1 MRISNYRFAA
11 PLKDGNYWS
20 PKKRRVDKIREEEFG
35 EELKETLY
43 KNQSEEKK
51 KKDLPLIA
59 IV

>member
-1 MRISNYRFAA
+1 MRIPDYRFTASI
-11 PLKDGNYWS
+11 KDENYWS

-35 EELKETLY
+35 EELKEALY

>member
-1 MRISNYRFAA
+1 MRIPDYRFTA
-11 PLKDGNYWS
+11 PIKDENYWS
-20 PKKRRVDKIREEEFG
+20 PKKRRIDKIREEEFA
-35 EELKETLY
+35 EELKEALY

>member
-1 MRISNYRFAA
+1 MRIPDYRFTA
-11 PLKDGNYWS
+11 PIKDENYWS
-20 PKKRRVDKIREEEFG
+20 PKKHRVDKIREEEFG
-35 EELKETLY
+35 EELKEALY

>member
-1 MRISNYRFAA
+1 MRISDYRFTA
-11 PLKDGNYWS
+11 PIKDENYWS

-35 EELKETLY
+35 EELKEALY
-43 KNQSEEKK
+43 KNQSKEKK

>member
-1 MRISNYRFAA
+1 MRIPDYRFTA
-11 PLKDGNYWS
+11 PIKDENYWS

-35 EELKETLY
+35 EELKEALY
-43 KNQSEEKK
+43 KNQSKEKK